1 MPRLK
6 SVPYVQSLAEKVAS
20 VRARAQN
27 FRAIAAATHD
37 SNVKAAMLRLA
48 AQWDREAEAVLA
60 AAQTPGQ
67 SPEQTA
73 TSSA

>member
-48 AQWDREAEAVLA
+48 AEWDKKAESVLA
-60 AAQTPGQ
+60 GDAQTAPASESA
-67 SPEQTA
+67 SPR
-73 TSSA
+73 